1 MTLESQILRKVIA
14 RDQEAMRS
22 TPTYEM
28 GMPIG
33 LLPIAS
39 STAMTAILPWHGDRF
54 AVCEARPDCSRLKS
68 ISAAL
73 VECTKPVTAFVI
85 NG

>member
-1 MTLESQILRKVIA
+1 MTLESQILPKVIA

-33 LLPIAS
+33 PLPIAS
-39 STAMTAILPWHGDRF
+39 STAILPWHGDRF

-68 ISAAL
+68 ISAVL